1 MVSSTGF
8 EPVTIRLEGGCSIQL
23 SYEDI
28 KKLDDHDLRI
38 YEDFTTLFRMYG
50 KSIHLL
56 SNIYAL
62 FFQIFFQMSISFNF
76 SLHYSRS
83 VL

>member
-38 YEDFTTLFRMYG
+38 YEDFTTLFHMYG

-56 SNIYAL
+56 SNIYVL
-62 FFQIFFQMSISFNF
+62 FFQMSISFNF
-76 SLHYSRS
+76 SLHYFP
-83 VL
+83 

>member
-38 YEDFTTLFRMYG
+38 YEDFTCVPYVYLVQFQ
-50 KSIHLL
+50 SPLL
-56 SNIYAL
+56 P
-62 FFQIFFQMSISFNF
+62 
-76 SLHYSRS
+76 
-83 VL
+83 

>member
-23 SYEDI
+23 CYEDI
-28 KKLDDHDLRI
+28 KELDDHDLRI

-56 SNIYAL
+56 SNIYVL
-62 FFQIFFQMSISFNF
+62 FFQMSISFNF
-76 SLHYSRS
+76 SLHYFP
-83 VL
+83 